1 MSAQLRV
8 LVVDDSALMRRL
20 ITDLLE
26 SDPGVKVA
34 GTARD
39 GLEALQQIDALH
51 PDVVTLDVRMPRM
64 SGLEALERIM
74 REMPLP
80 VVMLSGLDEPEVAF
94 EALELGAVDFV
105 LKPSGTISVD
115 LYKIRDELLEKVK
128 VAVLANASKLA
139 RRASLSTPEA
149 GLVSAPLPL
158 SLPLVDSD
166 LRWALTVAASTG
178 GPRTLEKFLQA
189 LPSDLPAAV
198 LVVQHMP
205 AGFTASLARRLNTRI
220 PLRVKEAQDRD
231 LMEPS
236 WVYIA
241 QAGHHLI
248 LEPSAGKNRTQLR
261 LDDSPPV
268 MGLRPAAD
276 VLMKSAAQIYG
287 PRYKDLFV
295 SEALEH
301 LQLLNQ
307 KLVELEQNPASE
319 EAMDQI
325 FRSAHTIKGM
335 AATMGYTDITQLAH
349 VLEDLLDKVRQGK
362 QAVTS
367 ALIDMVFTG
376 VDSMS
381 ALVDDVA
388 AGRESELDVRV
399 LISRLSEFSLTEAE
413 APKPAGQER
422 IPIPPDALQ
431 VQVMLADDC
440 QIKSLRVS
448 MILELLREFGQV
460 LGTEPSEEELAA
472 GNFDTLKVFLCSGVS
487 PADVRTAVEKIS
499 EVASVRVSFQDVALP
514 EEESAK
520 LEAGAKDAASTVEAG
535 HPARAAQSA
544 MVRVNVQ
551 HLDLLLNLVSELVIN
566 RGQLIEATRRLETVA
581 RKQGWDQES
590 FQSLT
595 EALDQHERTLSYLHK
610 AVLQVRMVPASQV
623 FDRFPRMMRDL
634 LQGLGK
640 EADFDIEGREVETI
654 IEVRD
659 DGKGIDIEHVLETA
673 IQRGIVERE
682 RSHELGPDQVLM
694 LLCEPGFSM
703 TEQVTDVSGRGV
715 GMDVVKRQAEA
726 LQGSLEIET
735 KPGEGTVF
743 RLLLPLSLA
752 LTQVLL
758 IKVGEETFA
767 VPLHHIEQTIEVEP
781 ERVQQIHRW
790 QVVNLADE
798 VLPLFS
804 LRQLLDISAKDMH
817 PGNRHALVVRRGEQ
831 RIALL
836 VDELLEKQEIVVKP
850 LPESLLDI
858 SGLSGTTVVGAGQ
871 VVLIL
876 DVQNL
881 VQGLV

>member
-287 PRYKDLFV
+287 PRCIGLVLTGMGSDGTRGIQAVK
-295 SEALEH
+295 EH
-301 LQLLNQ
+301 GGQTLAQDRATS
-307 KLVELEQNPASE
+307 VIYGMP
-319 EAMDQI
+319 
-325 FRSAHTIKGM
+325 RSA
-335 AATMGYTDITQLAH
+335 A
-349 VLEDLLDKVRQGK
+349 
-362 QAVTS
+362 
-367 ALIDMVFTG
+367 
-376 VDSMS
+376 DSGF
-381 ALVDDVA
+381 V
-388 AGRESELDVRV
+388 
-399 LISRLSEFSLTEAE
+399 
-413 APKPAGQER
+413 
-422 IPIPPDALQ
+422 
-431 VQVMLADDC
+431 
-440 QIKSLRVS
+440 
-448 MILELLREFGQV
+448 
-460 LGTEPSEEELAA
+460 
-472 GNFDTLKVFLCSGVS
+472 
-487 PADVRTAVEKIS
+487 
-499 EVASVRVSFQDVALP
+499 
-514 EEESAK
+514 
-520 LEAGAKDAASTVEAG
+520 
-535 HPARAAQSA
+535 
-544 MVRVNVQ
+544 
-551 HLDLLLNLVSELVIN
+551 
-566 RGQLIEATRRLETVA
+566 
-581 RKQGWDQES
+581 
-590 FQSLT
+590 
-595 EALDQHERTLSYLHK
+595 
-610 AVLQVRMVPASQV
+610 
-623 FDRFPRMMRDL
+623 
-634 LQGLGK
+634 
-640 EADFDIEGREVETI
+640 
-654 IEVRD
+654 
-659 DGKGIDIEHVLETA
+659 
-673 IQRGIVERE
+673 
-682 RSHELGPDQVLM
+682 DQVL
-694 LLCEPGFSM
+694 P
-703 TEQVTDVSGRGV
+703 
-715 GMDVVKRQAEA
+715 
-726 LQGSLEIET
+726 LEDIA
-735 KPGEGTVF
+735 PAIL
-743 RLLLPLSLA
+743 RLM
-752 LTQVLL
+752 
-758 IKVGEETFA
+758 E
-767 VPLHHIEQTIEVEP
+767 
-781 ERVQQIHRW
+781 
-790 QVVNLADE
+790 
-798 VLPLFS
+798 
-804 LRQLLDISAKDMH
+804 KDRT
-817 PGNRHALVVRRGEQ
+817 G
-831 RIALL
+831 
-836 VDELLEKQEIVVKP
+836 
-850 LPESLLDI
+850 
-858 SGLSGTTVVGAGQ
+858 
-871 VVLIL
+871 
-876 DVQNL
+876 
-881 VQGLV
+881 